1 VRFAHYRRV
10 HIASGR
16 SYAAAPTNPHFDSF
30 LVRALGLAFQGLKPG
45 MGFVLQ
51 SPLFDFDLAFN
62 TSSFTLKH
70 LSASRMVLQEKMV
83 HTYRTDFS
91 KKRENK

>member
-1 VRFAHYRRV
+1 
-10 HIASGR
+10 
-16 SYAAAPTNPHFDSF
+16 
-30 LVRALGLAFQGLKPG
+30 